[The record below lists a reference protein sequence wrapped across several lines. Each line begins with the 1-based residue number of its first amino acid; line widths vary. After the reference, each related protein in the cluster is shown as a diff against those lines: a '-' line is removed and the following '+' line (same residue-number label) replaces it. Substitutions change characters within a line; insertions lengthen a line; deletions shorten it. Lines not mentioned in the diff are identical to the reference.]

1 MKLSATL
8 LVLIPALMLA
18 EPVSLI
24 DLQDTLLARQAHQG
38 GKTTLVQEKFTPH
51 SQFGRGA
58 WQTPKRVHGTHPD
71 SEQIL
76 SYVSSSLENDGLR
89 MTTTAAISNFKT
101 ATGAEP
107 MVSNELARTIELPP
121 EATGKTLTAQFK
133 YSGRGEAGTY
143 IVFLPGPHPLVRS
156 GSAVIPAGATQA
168 TAFLRLGG
176 AGDIKV
182 ESAEIALLTS
192 EVPSDQPDVLAY
204 AHGYLDAKFFLPEK
218 TPFPLSF
225 ILKRDKSKRYRQ
237 VFLLL
242 QLPQGYRLTGC
253 DKTLKIVS
261 NASGLVRLAADKA
274 MASTITDN
282 DFCVWRPPL
291 VLLQSDLAP
300 SEELAVMRYGL
311 EVEGKALPQHE
322 LRLGT
327 MAKISAP
334 APQLFHTGIMQQ
346 YGLNLDRPE
355 AEAYTALLA
364 GSGFNALQGGPSEEL
379 KEQLTA
385 GKFLHIGGVWS
396 IRDGYPRGKNPPF
409 LGIDGKQFRDQ
420 VCPIA
425 SAQAGFFDATLR
437 DAMARMDHFSN
448 NWEAYSSD
456 YKGCFC
462 PQCCTAFAQFA
473 AIPEAE
479 LKAVWPQEV
488 IRRHHDQWV
497 RFRSRQH
504 AAIIAALEESISR
517 IGRELGRESH
527 FIPMLS
533 RSVCSDAL
541 TFGQQYSPVDFL
553 KHLKLV
559 NVWGPYTHS
568 AGRHR
573 LYSYLPGKYLTHY
586 LEVRDVKRFVDKYS
600 EQPVGIIGLPYGC
613 HGTNVNPP
621 EAIALETIDNFLT
634 GYAASLIYW
643 FNFDYRYYTRMTE
656 ANRKMALYEEQVRT
670 WPRDNTVRVE
680 AAAPVISPEHIRAWL
695 ASSKLCP
702 EIESITSTIQLQAYR
717 QDQRLLAAVGN
728 FWEKSPVFIKLSAPD
743 LSGDYLLLQPHRGQY
758 RRTSGT
764 ELSAGIKLYIPA
776 LTWEFFLLEPDRGQ
790 AVSGTECRATDIEAL
805 YAETLPLLRATMDQE
820 NADLSRRKHESS
832 IVEYN
837 FAETPEIVS
846 GPVTLKELR
855 REDKQALEVLAPK
868 YRLVLEPEHGGQ
880 IASLLC
886 HEQELASTW
895 IGRVGFLKPS
905 SFICDSALQI
915 RQIRALAQGV
925 EVELYRKNIS
935 GLDLTV
941 TWTFRPDGFTQRVG
955 VSNATA
961 ASFTLI
967 PRFHSMM
974 RFLAPDGT
982 FTVGTD
988 SFRSEPQHRLLLTA
1002 TDSEKLAPRLG
1013 VNTPLALPSGPVEF
1027 TAPGQPQKLIFQTEA
1042 PLYGIYLWN
1051 SPGAENGSF
1060 EPIFT
1065 PRKLQPGQST
1075 EFEQQLHLP

>member
-1 MKLSATL
+1 MKLSAIL
-8 LVLIPALMLA
+8 LVLLPALMLA

-24 DLQDTLLARQAHQG
+24 DLQDTLLARQAQQD
-38 GKTTLVQEKFTPH
+38 GKITLVQEKFTPE

-58 WQTPKRVHGTHPD
+58 WQTPKRVHGKHPD
-71 SEQIL
+71 NEQIL
-76 SYVSSSLENDGLR
+76 SHVSSSLENDGLR
-89 MTTTAAISNFKT
+89 LTTTAAISNFRT

-121 EATGKTLTAQFK
+121 EAAGKTLTAQFK
-133 YSGRGEAGTY
+133 YSGRGSAGTY

-156 GSAVIPAGATQA
+156 GTAIIPAGATRA
-168 TAFLRLGG
+168 NAFLRLSG

-182 ESAEIALLTS
+182 ESAEISILTS
-192 EVPSDQPDVLAY
+192 AVPSDQPDVLAY

-218 TPFPLSF
+218 TSFPLSF
-225 ILKRDKSKRYRQ
+225 ILKRDKSKRYRK

-261 NASGLVRLAADKA
+261 NESGLVRLAADNA

-282 DFCVWRPPL
+282 DFCIWRPPL

-300 SEELAVMRYGL
+300 SEELAVMQYGL
-311 EVEGKALPQHE
+311 EVEGQELPRHE
-322 LRLGT
+322 LLLGT
-327 MAKISAP
+327 MPKISAP
-334 APQLFHTGIMQQ
+334 APQQFHTGIMQQ
-346 YGLNLDRPE
+346 YGLNLDRSG

-379 KEQLTA
+379 KAQLTA
-385 GKFLHIGGVWS
+385 GNFLHIGGVWS

-420 VCPIA
+420 LCPIA

-437 DAMARMDHFSN
+437 EAMARMDHFSN

-462 PQCCTAFAQFA
+462 PQCCTAFAKFT
-473 AIPEAE
+473 AIPEEE
-479 LKAVWPQEV
+479 LKAIWPQEV

-497 RFRSRQH
+497 RFRSLQH

-517 IGRELGRESH
+517 IGREMGQECH

-533 RSVCSDAL
+533 RSACSEAL
-541 TFGQQYSPVDFL
+541 TFGQQYSPKDFL

-559 NVWGPYTHS
+559 NIWGPYTHS
-568 AGRHR
+568 AGMRK
-573 LYSYLPGKYLTHY
+573 LYSYLPGRYLTHY

-600 EQPVGIIGLPYGC
+600 EQPIGIIGLPYGC
-613 HGTNVNPP
+613 HATNVNPP

-656 ANRKMALYEEQVRT
+656 ANRKIALYEEQVRT
-670 WPRDNTVRVE
+670 WPGDNSVQVE
-680 AAAPVISPEHIRAWL
+680 AAAPVISLEHIRAWL

-702 EIESITSTIQLQAYR
+702 EVESINSTIQLQAYR
-717 QDQRLLAAVGN
+717 KDQRLLAAVGN
-728 FWEKSPVFIKLSAPD
+728 FWEKSPVFIKLRVPD
-743 LSGDYLLLQPHRGQY
+743 LSGDYLLLQPHLGQY

-764 ELSAGIKLYIPA
+764 ELAAGIKLYLPA
-776 LTWEFFLLEPDRGQ
+776 LTWEFFLLEPDQGQ
-790 AVSGTECRATDIEAL
+790 AVSGTEYHAADIEAL
-805 YAETLPLLRATMDQE
+805 YAEKLPLLLATMEQE
-820 NADLSRRKHESS
+820 NAALSRRKHEAS

-837 FAETPEIVS
+837 FDETPEIVS

-855 REDKQALEVLAPK
+855 REGKQALEVLAPK

-886 HEQELASTW
+886 HEQELASNW
-895 IGRVGFLKPS
+895 IGRIGFLKPS
-905 SFICDSALQI
+905 SFICESPMQI
-915 RQIRALAQGV
+915 RQIRPLAQGV
-925 EVELYRKNIS
+925 AVELNRKNVS
-935 GLDLTV
+935 GIDLTV
-941 TWTFRPDGFTQRVG
+941 NWTFLPDGFTQQVR

-961 ASFTLI
+961 AEFTLI

-974 RFLAPDGT
+974 RYLAPEGT
-982 FTVGTD
+982 FTIGTE
-988 SFRSEPQHRLLLTA
+988 SFRSEQQNRLLLTA
-1002 TDSEKLAPRLG
+1002 DDSEKLAARLS
-1013 VNTPLALPSGPVEF
+1013 VNAPLALPSGPVEL
-1027 TAPGQPQKLIFQTEA
+1027 TAPGQPQKLIFQTDT

-1051 SPGAENGSF
+1051 SPGADNGSF
-1060 EPIFT
+1060 EPIFM
-1065 PRKLQPGQST
+1065 PQNLHPGQST
-1075 EFEQQLHLP
+1075 EFEQQLRLP